1 MFPMNRLC
9 PVCALVILLLCSC
22 VSTSFHAGLT
32 PEAAREEALRDLKAE
47 RPKLYL
53 AGTRGV
59 EEVGVPE
66 SDRARLAHLPRSQ
79 RLPAGCTDPRAKEA
93 IGYARAYNEV
103 IVRHLQ

>member
-1 MFPMNRLC
+1 MNRFYSA
-9 PVCALVILLLCSC
+9 CALAVLLLCSC
-22 VSTSFHAGLT
+22 VSTSFPAGLT
-32 PEAAREEALRDLKAE
+32 PEAAREEALRDLKAG

-66 SDRARLAHLPRSQ
+66 SDRARLAHLPRSN

-93 IGYARAYNEV
+93 IAYARRYNEV
-103 IVRHLQ
+103 IVQHFR